1 MEQAGNMQ
9 VRTSTQQMYQATQ
22 SNRKGLG
29 IVQRLKVPFQCG
41 CGRRFWIFTLQLLP
55 MKHAGTQTYPTVCK
69 KKKTTFAGVLLFDVV
84 FKGGKGG
91 DMVQF
96 RRRYKKACAGSIRVH
111 SMGKQSK

>member
-1 MEQAGNMQ
+1 MWLRE
-9 VRTSTQQMYQATQ
+9 
-22 SNRKGLG
+22 
-29 IVQRLKVPFQCG
+29 KVLDLYTAVASDETHGHANLPNS
-41 CGRRFWIFTLQLLP
+41 LQ
-55 MKHAGTQTYPTVCK
+55 K